1 MDPLTVLSYVFHL
14 LFVNPMTNVLVAMA
28 RLFGGNFGVA
38 IIVFT
43 LVMKVITW
51 PLTSS
56 QYKQS
61 RAMQKIQPQMQEL
74 QKKYKGKDPKKLQSE
89 TMALYKEAG
98 VNPLGCI
105 FPMLAQFPIWIALYQ
120 VIRLSLGGS
129 PESLVTL
136 SQRLYPINF
145 VHTAVP
151 YSSSFLFWDLGQSD
165 GTLILPVLVALS
177 MYVQQK
183 LITPTPAAGG
193 SAQSQQQQ
201 QTAQMMTWMMPL
213 MFGFW
218 TLNVPAG
225 LGLYWLVSNVSG
237 VVLQYFYMGR
247 QVNWKS
253 MLQFGPAPAPVPAAK
268 IRAERL
274 DTTSEEKRKPAAK
287 LAAYADGGD
296 SGDSGG
302 TTADI
307 DADGAAIASPVLR
320 SERDARRKRN
330 GRRRGKR

>member
-1 MDPLTVLSYVFHL
+1 MDPFELLSLVFHL
-14 LFVNPMTNVLVAMA
+14 IFVDPMTNVLVAMA

-43 LVMKVITW
+43 LAMKVITW

-74 QKKYKGKDPKKLQSE
+74 QKKYKGKDPKKLQTE

-136 SQRLYPINF
+136 SQRLYPISY

-151 YSSSFLFWDLGQSD
+151 FSHNFLFWDLGQND
-165 GTLILPVLVALS
+165 ATLILPVLVAAT

-183 LITPTPAAGG
+183 LITPTPAPGT
-193 SAQSQQQQ
+193 SAQSQQQA

-218 TLNVPAG
+218 TLSVPAG
-225 LGLYWLVSNVSG
+225 LGLYWFVSNLSG
-237 VVLQYFYMGR
+237 IVLQYFYMGR

-253 MLQFGPAPAPVPAAK
+253 MLQFSPQAAPAPAAKVRADQPERAIEMKSKAALK
-268 IRAERL
+268 AGRDEPDMAAAELTADVDGDGQSNNSSPLLRAERQ
-274 DTTSEEKRKPAAK
+274 
-287 LAAYADGGD
+287 
-296 SGDSGG
+296 
-302 TTADI
+302 
-307 DADGAAIASPVLR
+307 
-320 SERDARRKRN
+320 ARRKRN